1 MIDVDIEQKEVL
13 ERHLISKHH
22 RTLVNESLF
31 LIQYPGA
38 DSGILVRGAWILFFR
53 VMGSAGQRPGEGP
66 GGEDTGSSVFY

>member
-31 LIQYPGA
+31 LIQYPWA

-53 VMGSAGQRPGEGP
+53 VMGSAGQRPGE
-66 GGEDTGSSVFY
+66 DTGSSVFY